1 MSSTNN
7 EEIPKAALKNKR
19 KVKQTVELNTTEEF
33 LSQGTEEE
41 ESGDRFTLSDLS
53 KSLRFYQKA
62 YEYYLQAASLAHNTN
77 SATSSNNGN
86 SSLLLDSVYNSSRL
100 VFHVYNQY
108 VKPNVINFN
117 IDLKSIDNVV
127 NSTDSILQPL
137 PQILQRHLQ
146 AIQLYRQ
153 LGIPKSK
160 YFPWDL
166 YYNTCLVY
174 IELIEDATEEDV
186 PVSLVEEYI
195 NSAVQ
200 LFMEILEYQVSELA
214 SLLDDLNGVESSS
227 SNSSNSDNDVAGQQ
241 LPQDSQIQP
250 DQSSND
256 EEYSSQEAIVPS
268 TVLETINS
276 AYSLIQAVYETANL
290 NPLYQMGLSG
300 AINDEIKQFVTSVE
314 PILNDL
320 MQKFGVVNDDSLKN
334 TGNSNSNSES
344 DSFFQPLE
352 QKDLLN
358 IELVKTAINGLLVP
372 INSVDQ
378 LISLWSNKLQ
388 NDTSI
393 TSANEHAFPEIY
405 SLVADNIQ
413 NYYDKHSISGA
424 GTGTALDVSLHWNLL
439 STIGQYYKKS
449 QDLYVALLKET
460 QQKTKQNANNSVLIS
475 PLVSQIGL
483 LLISRADID
492 VQRIHHPQFSQFA
505 AKLQSEEILKRN
517 IAALL
522 KNALVYLNTDCGLRE
537 KIFDKLSRRQKRYL
551 VLARQFILG
560 LVPNLSARN
569 EQEKV
574 LIKAEVEALKELD
587 AYNGFKFP

>member
-62 YEYYLQAASLAHNTN
+62 YEYYLQAASLATNTN

-214 SLLDDLNGVESSS
+214 SLLDDLNGVKSSS
-227 SNSSNSDNDVAGQQ
+227 NNSSNSDNDVAGQQ

-320 MQKFGVVNDDSLKN
+320 MQKFGVVNGDSLKN
-334 TGNSNSNSES
+334 TDNSNSNSES

-424 GTGTALDVSLHWNLL
+424 GIGTALDVSLHWNLL

>member
-62 YEYYLQAASLAHNTN
+62 YEYYLQAASLATNTN

-174 IELIEDATEEDV
+174 TELIEDATEEDV

-214 SLLDDLNGVESSS
+214 SLLDDLNGVKSSS

-320 MQKFGVVNDDSLKN
+320 MQKFGVVNGDSLKN
-334 TGNSNSNSES
+334 TDNSNSNSES

-405 SLVADNIQ
+405 SLVADNFQ

-424 GTGTALDVSLHWNLL
+424 GIGTALDVSLHWNLL

>member
-62 YEYYLQAASLAHNTN
+62 YEYYLQAASLATNTN

-214 SLLDDLNGVESSS
+214 SLLDDLNGVKSSS
-227 SNSSNSDNDVAGQQ
+227 NNSSNSDNDVAGQQ

-320 MQKFGVVNDDSLKN
+320 MQKFGVVNGDSLKN
-334 TGNSNSNSES
+334 TDNSNSNSES